1 MTDLNSLKISTP
13 GVKTFVSENW
23 VSLIMFA
30 VAAVGVTSIL
40 SGVSQHREDVQTVSI
55 QNAGCIYLE
64 SSKLG
69 EGQHYMICNGQI
81 TLKRVA
87 DGEQT
92 DPEQA
97 LEEAIPTEA
106 ATAPA
111 ENKTAPPPTK

>member
-1 MTDLNSLKISTP
+1 MIESPKANNA
-13 GVKTFVSENW
+13 VKFVSDNW
-23 VSLIMFA
+23 FSLLILGVVSTALIS
-30 VAAVGVTSIL
+30 VGNSIA
-40 SGVSQHREDVQTVSI
+40 GHREEVQTISV

-81 TLKRVA
+81 ALKRVA

-97 LEEAIPTEA
+97 LEEAIPDVSNT
-106 ATAPA
+106 AT
-111 ENKTAPPPTK
+111 PTPVADKK